1 MSGIEARFRGTFGA
15 FTLDASFSCPGA
27 GVTGLFGPSGCGK
40 TTILRCLAGLTRVAD
55 GDLKVAGEVW
65 QSADT
70 FLPPHKR
77 PVGYVFQ
84 DARLFPHLSVL
95 ENLEYGL
102 RRVSECMPDTDARD
116 AIVEL
121 LGIENL
127 LTRAPVKLSGGE
139 RQRVALGRALL
150 ARPRLLLM
158 DEPMSALDRDAKR
171 EILPYL
177 EKLAHNFALPIIYV
191 SHDLAEI
198 ERLADRLIVMN
209 RTGEVAADG
218 PLSALLT
225 DLSLPIARLPDAAAL
240 LTVTV
245 ARYDDQYDLTEC
257 RIGEAPFFVPGHL
270 GTAATQRRLRVEAN
284 DVSLVKEKPAATSVL
299 NVLPAHVVAAEP
311 TDARRVLVLLAIEG
325 GGPDARLLSSVTRK
339 SWDELRLAPGD
350 PVFAQV
356 KGMAMAEE
364 L

>member
-1 MSGIEARFRGTFGA
+1 MMGIEARFRGTFGA
-15 FTLDASFSCPGA
+15 FTLDASFSCPPA

-40 TTILRCLAGLTRVAD
+40 TTVLRCVAGLARVPE

-65 QSADT
+65 QSAET
-70 FLPPHKR
+70 FLAPHRR

-95 ENLEYGL
+95 GNLDYGA
-102 RRVSECMPDTDARD
+102 RRVSAGPLDTDARD

-121 LGIENL
+121 LGLENL
-127 LTRAPVKLSGGE
+127 LTRAPAKLSGGE

-150 ARPRLLLM
+150 SRPRVLLM
-158 DEPMSALDRDAKR
+158 DEPLSALDRDAKR

-177 EKLAHNFALPIIYV
+177 EKLARNFALPVLYV
-191 SHDLAEI
+191 SHDLSEI
-198 ERLADRLIVMN
+198 ERLADRLVVMSKAG
-209 RTGEVAADG
+209 RVVAQG
-218 PLSALLT
+218 PLTALLT
-225 DLSLPIARLPDAAAL
+225 DLALPIARLPDAAAL

-245 ARYDDQYDLTEC
+245 AHYDDHYDLTEC
-257 RIGEAPFFVPGHL
+257 RIGTVPFFVPGHL
-270 GTAATQRRLRVEAN
+270 GAAADERRLRVEAN

-299 NVLPAHVVAAEP
+299 NVLPARVVAAEP
-311 TDARRVLVLLAIEG
+311 TDAHRVLVLLAIEG
-325 GGPDARLLSSVTRK
+325 GGADTRLISSVTRK
-339 SWDELRLAPGD
+339 SWDELGLAEGD

-356 KGMAMAEE
+356 KGMAMADG